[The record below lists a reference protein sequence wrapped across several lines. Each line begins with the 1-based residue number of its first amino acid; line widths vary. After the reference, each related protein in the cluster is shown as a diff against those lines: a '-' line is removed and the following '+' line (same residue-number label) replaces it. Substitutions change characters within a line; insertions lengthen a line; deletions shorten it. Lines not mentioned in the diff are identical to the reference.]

1 MALLTTLIALPGMS
15 VQPNSAVKVLPK
27 FARIYGDD
35 GGVAVVPLVRHDA
48 VAGAVP
54 VLSRD
59 GHQSIGGAVA

>member
-1 MALLTTLIALPGMS
+1 MS
-15 VQPNSAVKVLPK
+15 VQPNSAVKVPPK

-59 GHQSIGGAVA
+59 GHQSIGDAAA